1 MLESALQIHVS
12 CLPLQSLVSFRHSFV
27 YEHLASAAEK
37 PPDLLI
43 IVCYCKY
50 FFFSL
55 AWWSSIGCGVMARG
69 TWQDLAPRSSTRTCV
84 YVFNFMDYRHG
95 LVVAKKSFEFTIWEP
110 PHENQACLI
119 RALHTYAL
127 TTLFESKCYIGH
139 HYLFAIFIVW
149 SLTNGR
155 SLNICSIIYLSSLAN
170 STLIILFS
178 NMLKFSKIISSKSK
192 KNCERK

>member
-1 MLESALQIHVS
+1 
-12 CLPLQSLVSFRHSFV
+12 
-27 YEHLASAAEK
+27 
-37 PPDLLI
+37 
-43 IVCYCKY
+43 
-50 FFFSL
+50 L

-69 TWQDLAPRSSTRTCV
+69 TCQDLAPRSSTRTCV

-155 SLNICSIIYLSSLAN
+155 SWNICSIIYLSSLAN

-178 NMLKFSKIISSKSK
+178 NMLKIFKNYFFQIKKKIVKENSAYLGIFHLLRWIFSKLVNYLMNMCWNGQGTMVSHFEGVLVDS
-192 KNCERK
+192 NFY